1 MSIKQQISNIKNEIL
16 DKADLIAVSK
26 TRTIQEIKQAYN
38 CGQLKFGEN
47 RVQEIVDKQSKLP
60 DDIEW
65 HMIGHLQKNKVKYI
79 AGFINLIHS
88 LDRISLAKEIDRQ
101 AKKQDR
107 IIDCLIQIKISKED
121 SKFGLK
127 IEDFTDFYKNME
139 TFKNLNVIGLMGMAT
154 FTSDIEVIDEEFK
167 MIKRIYDN
175 VASIDP
181 KFRVLSIG
189 MSDDYNIAIENG
201 STMIRVGSKIFG
213 KRNYLCIQLLI

>member
-1 MSIKQQISNIKNEIL
+1 MSIEQQILNIKNEIL
-16 DKADLIAVSK
+16 NKADLIAVSK

-38 CGQLKFGEN
+38 SGQLKFGEN

-79 AGFINLIHS
+79 AGFIKLIHS

-101 AKKQDR
+101 AKKKDR

-127 IEDFTDFYKNME
+127 IEDFRHFYKSLGTYENI
-139 TFKNLNVIGLMGMAT
+139 NIIGLMGMAT
-154 FTSDIEVIDEEFK
+154 FTNDIDLIDEEFK
-167 MIKRIYDN
+167 MIKRIYDEM
-175 VASIDP
+175 ASIDP
-181 KFRVLSIG
+181 KFKVLSIG
-189 MSDDYNIAIENG
+189 MSDDYNIALKNG
-201 STMIRVGSKIFG
+201 SNMIRIGSKIFG
-213 KRNYLCIQLLI
+213 KRNY

>member
-1 MSIKQQISNIKNEIL
+1 MNIEQQISNIKNEIL
-16 DKADLIAVSK
+16 GKADLIAVSK

-38 CGQLKFGEN
+38 SGQLKFGEN

-79 AGFINLIHS
+79 AGFIKLIHS

-101 AKKQDR
+101 AKKEDR

-139 TFKNLNVIGLMGMAT
+139 TFKNLNISGLMGMAT
-154 FTSDIEVIDEEFK
+154 FTSDIKVIGEEFK

-213 KRNYLCIQLLI
+213 KRNY

>member
-1 MSIKQQISNIKNEIL
+1 MSIEQQISNIKNEIL
-16 DKADLIAVSK
+16 NKADLIAVSK

-38 CGQLKFGEN
+38 SGQLKFGEN

-60 DDIEW
+60 DNIEW

-79 AGFINLIHS
+79 AGFIKLIHS

-101 AKKQDR
+101 AKKEDR

-139 TFKNLNVIGLMGMAT
+139 TFKNLNIIGLMGMAT
-154 FTSDIEVIDEEFK
+154 FTSDIKVIDEEFK

-213 KRNYLCIQLLI
+213 KRNY

>member
-1 MSIKQQISNIKNEIL
+1 MSIEQQISNIKNEIL

-26 TRTIQEIKQAYN
+26 TRSIQEIKEAYDS
-38 CGQLKFGEN
+38 GQLKFGEN
-47 RVQEIVDKQSKLP
+47 RVQEIVDKQGKLP

-88 LDRISLAKEIDRQ
+88 LDRISLAIEIDKQ
-101 AKKQDR
+101 AKKEGR

-127 IEDFTDFYKNME
+127 IEDFTDFYKKLE
-139 TFKNLNVIGLMGMAT
+139 KFKNLNVIGLMGMAT
-154 FTSDIEVIDEEFK
+154 FTSNIEVINDEFK

-181 KFRVLSIG
+181 KFSVLSIG

-201 STMIRVGSKIFG
+201 SNMIRVGSKIFG
-213 KRNYLCIQLLI
+213 KRNY

>member
-1 MSIKQQISNIKNEIL
+1 MSIEQQILNIKNEIL
-16 DKADLIAVSK
+16 NKADLIAVSK

-38 CGQLKFGEN
+38 SGQLKFGEN

-60 DDIEW
+60 DNIEW

-101 AKKQDR
+101 AKKEDR

-139 TFKNLNVIGLMGMAT
+139 TFKNLNIIGLMGMAT
-154 FTSDIEVIDEEFK
+154 FTSDIKVIGEEFK

-213 KRNYLCIQLLI
+213 KRNY

>member
-1 MSIKQQISNIKNEIL
+1 MSIEEQISNIKNEIL
-16 DKADLIAVSK
+16 DKADLVAVSK

-38 CGQLKFGEN
+38 SGQLKFGEN

-101 AKKQDR
+101 AKKEDR

-189 MSDDYNIAIENG
+189 MSDDYNIAVENG
-201 STMIRVGSKIFG
+201 SNMIRVGSKIFG
-213 KRNYLCIQLLI
+213 KRNS

>member
-1 MSIKQQISNIKNEIL
+1 MSIEQQISNIKNEIL

-38 CGQLKFGEN
+38 SGQLKFGEN

-60 DDIEW
+60 DNIEW

-101 AKKQDR
+101 AKKENR

-213 KRNYLCIQLLI
+213 KRNY

>member
-1 MSIKQQISNIKNEIL
+1 MSIEQQILNIKNEIL
-16 DKADLIAVSK
+16 NKADLIAVSK

-38 CGQLKFGEN
+38 SGQLKFGEN

-60 DDIEW
+60 DNIEW

-79 AGFINLIHS
+79 ARFINLIHS
-88 LDRISLAKEIDRQ
+88 LDRISLAIEIDKQ
-101 AKKQDR
+101 AKKEER
-107 IIDCLIQIKISKED
+107 IINCLIQIKISKED

-154 FTSDIEVIDEEFK
+154 FTSDIEVIGEEFK
-167 MIKRIYDN
+167 VIKRIYDN

-213 KRNYLCIQLLI
+213 KRNY

>member
-1 MSIKQQISNIKNEIL
+1 MSIEQQISNIKNEIL
-16 DKADLIAVSK
+16 NKADLIAVSK
-26 TRTIQEIKQAYN
+26 TRTIQEIKEAYN
-38 CGQLKFGEN
+38 FGQLKFGEN

-60 DDIEW
+60 DNIEW

-79 AGFINLIHS
+79 AGFIKLIHS

-101 AKKQDR
+101 AKKKDR

-154 FTSDIEVIDEEFK
+154 FTSDIELIGEEFK
-167 MIKRIYDN
+167 VIKRIYDN

-213 KRNYLCIQLLI
+213 KRNY

>member
-1 MSIKQQISNIKNEIL
+1 MSIEQQISNIKNEIL

-38 CGQLKFGEN
+38 SGQLKFGEN

-79 AGFINLIHS
+79 AGFIKLIHS

-101 AKKQDR
+101 AKKENR

-154 FTSDIEVIDEEFK
+154 FTSDIEVIGEEFK

-201 STMIRVGSKIFG
+201 SNMIRVGSKIFG
-213 KRNYLCIQLLI
+213 KRNY

>member
-1 MSIKQQISNIKNEIL
+1 MSIEQQISNIKNEIL

-38 CGQLKFGEN
+38 SGQLKFGEN

-79 AGFINLIHS
+79 AGFIKLIHS
-88 LDRISLAKEIDRQ
+88 LDRISLAREIDRQ
-101 AKKQDR
+101 AKKEDR

-154 FTSDIEVIDEEFK
+154 FTTDIELIDEEFK
-167 MIKRIYDN
+167 MIKKIYDEI
-175 VASIDP
+175 ASIDP
-181 KFRVLSIG
+181 KFKVLSIG
-189 MSDDYNIAIENG
+189 MSDDYNIALKNG
-201 STMIRVGSKIFG
+201 SNMIRIGSKIFG
-213 KRNYLCIQLLI
+213 KRNY

>member
-1 MSIKQQISNIKNEIL
+1 MSIEQQISNIKNEIL

-26 TRTIQEIKQAYN
+26 TRTIEEIKEAYN
-38 CGQLKFGEN
+38 FGQLKFGEN

-60 DDIEW
+60 DNIEW

-79 AGFINLIHS
+79 AGFIKLIHS

-101 AKKQDR
+101 AKKEDR

-139 TFKNLNVIGLMGMAT
+139 TFKNINIIGLMGMAT
-154 FTSDIEVIDEEFK
+154 FTSDIKVIGEEFK

-213 KRNYLCIQLLI
+213 KRNY

>member
-1 MSIKQQISNIKNEIL
+1 MSIEQQISNIKNEIL

-38 CGQLKFGEN
+38 SGQLKFGEN
-47 RVQEIVDKQSKLP
+47 RVQEIVDKQRKLP

-101 AKKQDR
+101 AKKENR

-154 FTSDIEVIDEEFK
+154 FTSDIEVIGEEFK

-213 KRNYLCIQLLI
+213 KRNY

>member
-1 MSIKQQISNIKNEIL
+1 MSIEQQISNIKNEIL

-79 AGFINLIHS
+79 AGFIKLIHS

-101 AKKQDR
+101 AKKEDR

-213 KRNYLCIQLLI
+213 KRNY

>member
-1 MSIKQQISNIKNEIL
+1 MSIEQQISNIKNEIL
-16 DKADLIAVSK
+16 NKADLIAVSK

-38 CGQLKFGEN
+38 SGQLKFGEN

-60 DDIEW
+60 DNIEW

-79 AGFINLIHS
+79 AGFIKLIHS
-88 LDRISLAKEIDRQ
+88 LDRISLAKEIDKQ
-101 AKKQDR
+101 AKKEDR

-139 TFKNLNVIGLMGMAT
+139 SFKNINIIGLMGMAT
-154 FTSDIEVIDEEFK
+154 FTSDIKVIGEEFK

-213 KRNYLCIQLLI
+213 KRNY

>member
-1 MSIKQQISNIKNEIL
+1 MSIEQQISNIKNEIL

-38 CGQLKFGEN
+38 SGQLKFGEN

-79 AGFINLIHS
+79 AGFIKLIHS

-139 TFKNLNVIGLMGMAT
+139 TFKNLNVIGLMGLAT

-167 MIKRIYDN
+167 MIKRIYDDI
-175 VASIDP
+175 ASIDP
-181 KFRVLSIG
+181 KFKILSIG
-189 MSDDYNIAIENG
+189 MSDDYDIALKNG
-201 STMIRVGSKIFG
+201 SNMIRIGSKIFG
-213 KRNYLCIQLLI
+213 KRNY

>member
-1 MSIKQQISNIKNEIL
+1 MSIEQQISNIKKEIL

-38 CGQLKFGEN
+38 SGQLKFGEN

-60 DDIEW
+60 DNIEW

-79 AGFINLIHS
+79 AGFIKLIHS

-101 AKKQDR
+101 AKKENR

-154 FTSDIEVIDEEFK
+154 FTSNIEVIGEEFK

-213 KRNYLCIQLLI
+213 KRNY

>member
-1 MSIKQQISNIKNEIL
+1 MSIEQQISNIKNEIL
-16 DKADLIAVSK
+16 NKADLIAVSK

-38 CGQLKFGEN
+38 SGQLKFGEN

-60 DDIEW
+60 DNIEW

-79 AGFINLIHS
+79 AGFIKLIHS

-101 AKKQDR
+101 AKKEDR

-139 TFKNLNVIGLMGMAT
+139 TFKNLNIIGLMGMAT
-154 FTSDIEVIDEEFK
+154 FTSDIKVIGEEFK

-213 KRNYLCIQLLI
+213 KRNY

>member
-1 MSIKQQISNIKNEIL
+1 MSIEQQISNIKNEIL

-38 CGQLKFGEN
+38 SGQLKFGEN

-60 DDIEW
+60 DNIEW

-101 AKKQDR
+101 AKKEDR

-154 FTSDIEVIDEEFK
+154 FTSDIKVIDEEFK

-189 MSDDYNIAIENG
+189 MSDDYNIAIKNG

-213 KRNYLCIQLLI
+213 KRNY